1 MMSFQP
7 RCTLKNGTTIPAI
20 GLGTW
25 KSERQLVGKAVC
37 DALKIGYRHID
48 CASIYGN
55 ETEIGEAIEYSRKA
69 FKISRDDLWLTS
81 KLWNDCHQPEFVRP
95 ALLQTLQDL
104 KLERLDLYLIHWP
117 VSQRHGIKIA
127 KEANEQ
133 ISRTELPLSETWK
146 AMEALVKEG
155 LIREIGVS
163 NFSSNKLHA
172 LMKSATIQPCM
183 NQVERH
189 PYLQQ
194 TSLVSTCEQSKIA
207 ITAYSPLGSGGSNN
221 LNLLQEPLIQDI
233 SGQYN
238 CAPAQVLLA
247 WGLAKNTIVIPKSIH
262 PQRLQSNLDSINIQ
276 LQKDDIS
283 RIDTLE
289 RHHRF
294 NDGTI
299 WALKDGH
306 YTCASLWDDD
316 NPSVES
322 Q

>member
-1 MMSFQP
+1 MSFQP
-7 RCTLKNGTTIPAI
+7 RCTLNNGSTIPAI

-37 DALKIGYRHID
+37 NALSIGYRHID

-55 ETEIGEAIEYSRKA
+55 ETEIGEAIEYSCNE

-104 KLERLDLYLIHWP
+104 RIDTLDLYLIHWP

-127 KEANEQ
+127 KEASEQ
-133 ISRTELPLSETWK
+133 ISRSELSLSDTWE
-146 AMEALVKEG
+146 AMEALVREG
-155 LIREIGVS
+155 LIRQIGVS
-163 NFSSNKLHA
+163 NFSSKKLRT
-172 LMKSATIQPCM
+172 LTKSATIQPCV

-194 TSLVSTCEQSKIA
+194 TSLVSTCEELEIA
-207 ITAYSPLGSGGSNN
+207 ITAYSPLGSGGDNN
-221 LNLLQEPLIQDI
+221 LNLLREPLIQDI
-233 SGQYN
+233 SLAYN
-238 CAPAQVLLA
+238 CTPAQVLLA
-247 WGLAKNTIVIPKSIH
+247 WGIAKHTIVIPKSIH
-262 PQRLQSNLDSINIQ
+262 PQRLQNNLDSIKIK

-289 RHHRF
+289 HHHRF

-306 YTCASLWDDD
+306 YTYASLWDETD
-316 NPSVES
+316 NN
-322 Q
+322 